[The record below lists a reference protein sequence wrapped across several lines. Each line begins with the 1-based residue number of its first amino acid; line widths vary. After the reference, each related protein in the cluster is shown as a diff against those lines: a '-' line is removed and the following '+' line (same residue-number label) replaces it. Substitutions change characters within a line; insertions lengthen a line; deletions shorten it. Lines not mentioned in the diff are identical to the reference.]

1 MTHKELEPLVYQ
13 SWPRQ
18 AKVALNVS
26 TWPNGHGIPA
36 YPDWLNTTVVDDIFG
51 FGEKYNRR
59 PPVFPK
65 FPLPYNTLLNNTNN
79 YVDALYILAT
89 SPTSEYML
97 CSISASLTPNCST
110 SYHSSMSGGQVQ
122 SYCDSANN
130 SLAYGKSN
138 SNATNG
144 IRNKD
149 FTNVAYTWATAI
161 SLGDGLTDGNSS
173 NARLL
178 TQLIPTSTSLDES
191 LPSIAEALAVLSG
204 CTLLISTIDSP
215 FIHYWNYSAT
225 IPTLDSP
232 QYQRF
237 NATLAFQ
244 DYASYGN
251 QPWQNIFFLV
261 LILVFVMNLLCLV
274 YLFMYGGLVTDFM
287 EPQNLFALSLN
298 SPPSQYLSG
307 SCGGGPE
314 GEQLRARWW
323 ITLENDHVSIG
334 NQEEREPISGPSSSR
349 LEGLEYYDSPI
360 SKSYSKLSAHKTSIL

>member
-1 MTHKELEPLVYQ
+1 MTDAELAPLVYT
-13 SWPRQ
+13 SWPGQ
-18 AKVALNVS
+18 ANYPLNVAL
-26 TWPNGHGIPA
+26 WPSGHDVPRS
-36 YPDWLNTTVVDDIFG
+36 PDWLNATVVDDIFE
-51 FGEKYNRR
+51 FGEKYGRR

-65 FPLPYNTLLNNTNN
+65 YPMPYNTLLNFTNN
-79 YVDALYILAT
+79 YVDALYVLVA
-89 SPTSEYML
+89 SPKSEYML

-110 SYHSSMSGGQVQ
+110 QYHSSMTGGQMA
-122 SYCDSANN
+122 SHCDDPKN
-130 SLAYGKSN
+130 SLAYGKSYP
-138 SNATNG
+138 NATNG
-144 IRNKD
+144 LRNYD
-149 FTNVAYTWATAI
+149 FTNVAFSWATAI
-161 SLGDGLTDGNSS
+161 SLGDGITDSNAS

-178 TQLIPTSTSLDES
+178 SQLIPVSNSLDES

-204 CTLLISTIDSP
+204 CTLLISSMDAP
-215 FIHYWNYSAT
+215 FIHYWNYSTT
-225 IPTLDSP
+225 IPTLTDA

-274 YLFMYGGLVTDFM
+274 FFFVHGGLVTDFV

-298 SPPSQYLSG
+298 SPPSQYMNG

-323 ITLENDHVSIG
+323 INMENEHVFIG
-334 NQEEREPISGPSSSR
+334 NREGESTPLPSSTPPS
-349 LEGLEYYDSPI
+349 GLEYYDSPI
-360 SKSYSKLSAHKTSIL
+360 SKSYSRLSGHKTSIL